1 MRAVEP
7 QKRIEQPLS
16 EPKASEPVEIDL
28 RSDLW
33 KYALLIMSVRPAGE
47 ISTSDMIAEMPNY
60 VHLSDEHVVA
70 NASRKDSKF
79 SQIVRNLKSHK
90 TTKTNFIYQGFAE
103 DVPGGFKITRKGME
117 FVREY
122 FKN

>member
-1 MRAVEP
+1 MA
-7 QKRIEQPLS
+7 
-16 EPKASEPVEIDL
+16 PKDRSCHKLTDPVEIDL
-28 RSDLW
+28 RADLW
-33 KYALLIMSVRPAGE
+33 KYALLIMSVRPESE
-47 ISTSDMIAEMPNY
+47 ISTADLIAELPSY
-60 VHLSDEHVVA
+60 VHLSDEHAAA

-90 TTKTNFIYQGFAE
+90 NTKSNFIYQGFAQ
-103 DVPGGFKITRKGME
+103 DVPSGFKITRKGLD